1 MRDYAKKIMTAA
13 ELRAERDK
21 LRAAGK
27 TLVFTNGCF
36 DIMHTGHVDYLA
48 FARRQGDALAVGVN
62 SDASVRKNKGTKR
75 PIIPED
81 ERARMLASLEAV
93 DFVVIFDDDE
103 PLKLIE
109 TALPDVLVK
118 GADWAHYVAGRDI
131 VERNGGRIA
140 LAPLTKGWSTTEIIR
155 KITEAYS

>member
-1 MRDYAKKIMTAA
+1 MTAA